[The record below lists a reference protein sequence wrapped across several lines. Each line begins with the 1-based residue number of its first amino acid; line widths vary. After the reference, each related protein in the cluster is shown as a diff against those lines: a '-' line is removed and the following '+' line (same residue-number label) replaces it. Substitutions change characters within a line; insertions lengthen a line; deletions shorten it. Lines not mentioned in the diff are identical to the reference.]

1 MLSRVLLVEDQGL
14 VRAGMRTL
22 LHIVQPEVQVI
33 EAGTFEEAE
42 ALLAQRMFDIVFLD
56 IELRAAQS
64 GLDLLVQIR
73 DAGLPCKVIMLAASE
88 DRELILRCIASGAS
102 GYIVKGCGD
111 ETVFARTLATVFQD
125 GVFLPDSLFG
135 HGESGLP
142 AGALPIRTAPSL
154 HPGWAEMGIAPRML
168 EVLYYVCQ
176 GLPNKSIARLMDIG
190 EGTVRKTYVSDLLRL
205 FKVTRRTEL
214 MIEVSRLGL
223 RIPRPEV
230 KVVKH

>member
-22 LHIVQPEVQVI
+22 LHIVEPQVQVI
-33 EAGTFEEAE
+33 EAGSFEEAQR
-42 ALLAQRMFDIVFLD
+42 LIAQRSFDIVFLD
-56 IELRAAQS
+56 IELRAAKS
-64 GLDLLVQIR
+64 GLDLLQQIR
-73 DAGLPCKVIMLAASE
+73 QDDLPCKVIMLSGSE
-88 DRELILRCIASGAS
+88 DRALILQCIASGAS
-102 GYIVKGCGD
+102 GYIVKGSGD
-111 ETVFARTLATVFQD
+111 ESVFARALSTVFQD
-125 GVFLPDSLFG
+125 GVFLPDAVFG
-135 HGESGLP
+135 PGGSG
-142 AGALPIRTAPSL
+142 GALPVRPPPPPS
-154 HPGWAEMGIAPRML
+154 PSWAERGISPRML

-223 RIPRPEV
+223 RIPRPEARPLQR
-230 KVVKH
+230 